1 MVSELKLHLIKGP
14 SKLILSFSSIF
25 SIFLIE
31 HNTSTDDFVFEVPVS
46 PSNTTGISESKK
58 LEIF

>member
-1 MVSELKLHLIKGP
+1 MVSELKLHLIKSP
-14 SKLILSFSSIF
+14 SKLILSFSFIF
-25 SIFLIE
+25 SNCLMD
-31 HNTSTDDFVFEVPVS
+31 HNNTSTDFVFEVPVS

>member
-1 MVSELKLHLIKGP
+1 MDHN
-14 SKLILSFSSIF
+14 
-25 SIFLIE
+25 
-31 HNTSTDDFVFEVPVS
+31 NTSTDFVFEVPVS